1 MTGADIELICK
12 KAALMTIRNTI
23 GKQSTGSGE
32 LVITENDFTHAV
44 EEVKR
49 GNIRVDAK
57 SKLSLRGR

>member
-44 EEVKR
+44 GEVKKR
-49 GNIRVDAK
+49 
-57 SKLSLRGR
+57 